1 MSKTNN
7 EVITDEIGTFLD
19 MATDDLAKA
28 MNYVRAAMRQATGC
42 ELMLTAQVNKAII
55 EAGNALDGLRYA
67 RGAK

>member
-1 MSKTNN
+1 MSNN
-7 EVITDEIGTFLD
+7 NVLITDEIGTFLD

-42 ELMLTAQVNKAII
+42 ELMLTAQVHKTII
-55 EAGNALDGLRYA
+55 EAGHALDGLRYA

>member
-7 EVITDEIGTFLD
+7 EVITDEIGSFLE
-19 MATDDLAKA
+19 MATDDLSRAV
-28 MNYVRAAMRQATGC
+28 NNLRAAMRIATGC

-67 RGAK
+67 RTAK